1 MRVTWWALG
10 SAAGL
15 CSACG
20 LVLAGTLAG
29 GESARA
35 QASRNEGAFQWY
47 AENLELLKS
56 AEKDFRCSGSATA
69 FHGFLARAR
78 SDNEEKFAYKSPLIM
93 SEFSRKLS
101 GEIDDWRMRCTAEAA
116 ASGASSSQ
124 SQAAASS
131 TLPSV
136 SASSSLE
143 QPAPSSP
150 NSDVTAASS
159 STAPLSAPSSSGE
172 FK

>member
-1 MRVTWWALG
+1 MRITWWVLG

-20 LVLAGTLAG
+20 LLLAGTLAG

-56 AEKDFRCSGSATA
+56 AEKDVRCTDSATA
-69 FHGFLARAR
+69 FHGFLERAR

-93 SEFSRKLS
+93 SDFARKLS
-101 GEIDDWRMRCTAEAA
+101 GELNDWRVRCVTEAA
-116 ASGASSSQ
+116 ASGAAPTQ
-124 SQAAASS
+124 SQPAVSS
-131 TLPSV
+131 TTPPAN
-136 SASSSLE
+136 ASSSVAH
-143 QPAPSSP
+143 PA
-150 NSDVTAASS
+150 
-159 STAPLSAPSSSGE
+159 
-172 FK
+172 